1 MTTMAI
7 HYDLVVFDWD
17 GTLMDSTG
25 LIADCI
31 RLAAQDLQFPVPTV
45 QDAKQIIG
53 LGLLPSLSLLFP
65 RLSELDQQAFV
76 ARFREHY
83 LPRDHEALLYTG
95 VAEML
100 ENLAAPERCLA
111 VATGKPRRGLE
122 RAFEHSGLRYHFH
135 FSRCGD
141 EGFAKPHPDMLLK
154 LMKFSGADA
163 SRTLM
168 IGDTTHDMLMA
179 QSAGVAA
186 VGVAYGA
193 HPRDAL
199 LGTGALAVVDHVHEL
214 AAWLTTH
221 A

>member
-1 MTTMAI
+1 MSVRR
-7 HYDLVVFDWD
+7 YDLVVFDWD

-31 RLAAQDLQFPVPTV
+31 RLAAQDLRFPVPSV

-53 LGLLPSLSLLFP
+53 LGLVPSLALLFP

-83 LPRDHEALLYTG
+83 LPRDHEASLYPGVVDLLK
-95 VAEML
+95 
-100 ENLAAPERCLA
+100 NLAAPERCLA

-122 RAFEHSGLRYHFH
+122 RAFVHSGLREHFH

-154 LMKFSGADA
+154 LMQFSGADA
-163 SRTLM
+163 ARTLM

-179 QSAGVAA
+179 HNAGVAA

-193 HPRDAL
+193 HRREAL
-199 LGTGALAVVDHVHEL
+199 QGTGALAIADNVPEL
-214 AAWLTTH
+214 AAWLTAH